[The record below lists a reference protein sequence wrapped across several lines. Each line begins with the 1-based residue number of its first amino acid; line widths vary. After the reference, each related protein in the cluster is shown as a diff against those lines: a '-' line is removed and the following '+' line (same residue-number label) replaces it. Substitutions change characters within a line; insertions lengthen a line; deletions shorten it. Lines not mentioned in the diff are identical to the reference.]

1 MELSLNGELKER
13 HQTKTKK
20 KCMDPVFG
28 DKFVFCI
35 SPQPE
40 TMQCTAITFS
50 VYDHE
55 RLRSDEMIGQV
66 RLGFKATEDTELTQW
81 REALQNPGEK
91 ITKWHHLMLAT
102 KFN

>member
-1 MELSLNGELKER
+1 MELSLDGETKER
-13 HQTKTKK
+13 FQTKTKK
-20 KCMDPVFG
+20 KCMDPVFSE
-28 DKFVFCI
+28 KFQFSI

-40 TMQCTAITFS
+40 TLQCTAITFT

-66 RLGFKATEDTELTQW
+66 RLGFKATEDSELIQW
-81 REALQNPGEK
+81 REALQRPGEK
-91 ITKWHHLMLAT
+91 ITKWHHLMLAS